1 MKNKTGLEKF
11 LEDFEND
18 GLGVFNFGEDRDL
31 RIISRMK
38 ELIYEETLKNYD
50 MPDDFI
56 DKIKKEFHFW
66 KRDKFSIWEIIR
78 NLNLIIDL
86 ELKKRENKLS
96 KEKAELSLAELALK
110 RMMSD
115 FFIEIDDCSQCP
127 ICNSCK
133 RDMCQNTKKCESD
146 IIKYYLRGIK

>member
-1 MKNKTGLEKF
+1 MKNKTGLELFKEY
-11 LEDFEND
+11 LEK
-18 GLGVFNFGEDRDL
+18 DRDKCL
-31 RIISRMK
+31 NLMK
-38 ELIYEETLKNYD
+38 FRKEQIDKAGELIYEETLKNYD

-133 RDMCQNTKKCESD
+133 RDMCKDPKKCERD
-146 IIKYYLRGIK
+146 IINYYLRGIK

>member
-96 KEKAELSLAELALK
+96 KEKAELSLAKLALK

-115 FFIEIDDCSQCP
+115 FFIEIDDCVQCP
-127 ICNSCK
+127 VCRKCK
-133 RDMCQNTKKCESD
+133 RDMCKDPKKCERD
-146 IIKYYLRGIK
+146 IINYYLRGIK

>member
-1 MKNKTGLEKF
+1 MKNKTGLELFKEY
-11 LEDFEND
+11 LEK
-18 GLGVFNFGEDRDL
+18 DRDKCL
-31 RIISRMK
+31 NLMK
-38 ELIYEETLKNYD
+38 FRKEQIDKAGELIYEETLKNYD